1 MKTMILVIALTATL
15 PFAVFSLHGECRY
28 FWMVRDALETPETI
42 DAMLYRAAEAGANG
56 VVVQVCGRGRAYFD
70 SQILPPAPHREGF
83 DPLSYTISKARP
95 LGLEVHAWV
104 NAFLVWSSPQPPSD
118 SSHVWHLHPEWF
130 MTDRYGRSTRDYTRA
145 ECEQNGLVGATLSPA
160 LPGVRAFVA
169 AICSEVA
176 ENYNVDGIH
185 LDYIRYPNPS
195 FGYEKASIGAF
206 YLSTGMDPLDMFRR
220 HGGSDSL
227 SRAWS
232 EWKKT
237 MVTRTVETVRSV
249 LRSRSPGVQ
258 LSCAVMADSQS
269 AASHYSC
276 DWRQWLKDDLVDF
289 VCTMAYTDNPAR
301 AVELALETTEVRPG
315 KVVHGIGIYN
325 QPIGNALIGAA
336 SALEN
341 GSGGVCM
348 FSINSLSDDS
358 VHIVREFWSGSAE
371 CEHSLET
378 AVIHRLS
385 TGTKANQ

>member
-1 MKTMILVIALTATL
+1 MKSMLFYLALTALL
-15 PFAVFSLHGECRY
+15 PFSISGLHGECRY

-42 DAMLYRAAEAGANG
+42 DAMLQKAAEAGANG

-70 SQILPPAPHREGF
+70 SRILPPAPYRQGF

-104 NAFLVWSSPQPPSD
+104 NAFLVWSAQQPPSD
-118 SSHVWHLHPEWF
+118 SSHVWHRHPEWF
-130 MTDRYGRSTRDYTRA
+130 MADRYGRSTRDYTRT

-160 LPGVRAFVA
+160 IPEVRAFVA
-169 AICSEVA
+169 AIASEIA

-206 YLSTGMDPLDMFRR
+206 YLSTGLDPLDLFRR
-220 HGGSDSL
+220 HGGSEELSL
-227 SRAWS
+227 AWS

-258 LSCAVMADSQS
+258 LSCAVMADPQS

-276 DWRQWLKDDLVDF
+276 DWQQWLEDDLVDF
-289 VCTMAYTDNPAR
+289 VCTMAYTDNTAR
-301 AVELALETTEVRPG
+301 AVELAMATTGVRPE
-315 KVVHGIGIYN
+315 KVLHGIGIYN
-325 QPIGNALIGAA
+325 QPIRNALTGAVA
-336 SALEN
+336 ALEN
-341 GSGGVCM
+341 GSGGICM
-348 FSINSLSDDS
+348 FSINSLSQDS
-358 VHIVREFWSGSAE
+358 VHIVREFWSGEAS

-378 AVIHRLS
+378 GVIHRVS
-385 TGTKANQ
+385 PEKTAAQ

>member
-1 MKTMILVIALTATL
+1 MKSILVFLALTALL
-15 PFAVFSLHGECRY
+15 PFTATNLRGECRY

-42 DAMLYRAAEAGANG
+42 DAMLHRAAEAGANG
-56 VVVQVCGRGRAYFD
+56 VVVQVCGRGRAYF
-70 SQILPPAPHREGF
+70 SSRILPPAPYREGF

-104 NAFLVWSSPQPPSD
+104 NAFLVWSAPQPPSD
-118 SSHVWHLHPEWF
+118 SSHVWHSHPQWF
-130 MTDRYGRSTRDYTRA
+130 MTDRYGRSTRDYTPA

-169 AICSEVA
+169 DICA
-176 ENYNVDGIH
+176 EIAQNYNVDGIH

-195 FGYEKASIGAF
+195 FGYEKASVGAF
-206 YLSTGMDPLDMFRR
+206 FLSTGLDPLDAFRR
-220 HGGSDSL
+220 HGGSEDL

-249 LRSRSPGVQ
+249 LRIHAPGVQ
-258 LSCAVMADSQS
+258 LSCAVMADPES

-276 DWRQWLKDDLVDF
+276 DWRQWLEDDLVDF
-289 VCTMAYTDNPAR
+289 VCTMAYTDDTAR
-301 AVELALETTEVRPG
+301 AVELALATTEVFPE

-325 QPIGNALIGAA
+325 QPIRNALTGAVA
-336 SALEN
+336 ALEN

-358 VHIVREFWSGSAE
+358 VHIVREFWRNGAE
-371 CEHSLET
+371 CEHPLET
-378 AVIHRLS
+378 AVIHRIS
-385 TGTKANQ
+385 PGMKVTQ